1 MNRGAVFFDRDGV
14 LVTTEV
20 VNGIPTAE
28 NNPDEIIFVP
38 GAIQLCKRL
47 HAAEIQT
54 FMITNQPDI
63 ARGKVSLG
71 DVNFINKIVQ
81 ETCNLTEIAVCPHDD
96 VDNCDCRKPLPGMI
110 LNLASTF
117 EIDLQKSIVVGDRW
131 RDIEAGNS
139 AGCRTILIDYKYGEK
154 HASDP
159 THIVSSVE
167 QVGLLLETYFD
178 LDRIEEV

>member
-1 MNRGAVFFDRDGV
+1 MNKGAVFFDRDGV

-20 VNGIPTAE
+20 VDGVPIAE
-28 NNPDEIIFVP
+28 NNPDKINFLT
-38 GAIQLCKRL
+38 GAIQLCQRL
-47 HAAEIQT
+47 HKAEIQT
-54 FMITNQPDI
+54 FLITNQPDI
-63 ARGKVSLG
+63 ARGKVSHES
-71 DVNFINKIVQ
+71 VSTINRIVK

-96 VDNCDCRKPLPGMI
+96 VDNCSCRKPQPGMI
-110 LNLASTF
+110 LSLASRF
-117 EIDLQKSIVVGDRW
+117 GIDLQKSIVVGDRW

-139 AGCRTILIDYKYGEK
+139 AGCRTIFIDYKYGEK
-154 HASDP
+154 RASAP

>member
-1 MNRGAVFFDRDGV
+1 MNKGAVFFDRDGV

-20 VNGIPTAE
+20 VDGVPIAE
-28 NNPDEIIFVP
+28 NNPDQINFMP
-38 GAIQLCKRL
+38 GAIQLCQRL
-47 HAAEIQT
+47 HKAEVQT
-54 FMITNQPDI
+54 FLITNQPDI
-63 ARGKVSLG
+63 ARGKVSHES
-71 DVNFINKIVQ
+71 VNTINRIVK
-81 ETCNLTEIAVCPHDD
+81 ETCDLTDIAVCPHDD
-96 VDNCDCRKPLPGMI
+96 VDNCNCRKPQPGMI
-110 LNLASTF
+110 LSLASRF
-117 EIDLQKSIVVGDRW
+117 GIDLQKSIVVGDRW

-139 AGCRTILIDYKYGEK
+139 AGCRTIFIDYKYGEK